1 MSTINRR
8 SKYTTENA
16 SFWTCNYHQLVSVF
30 CLVWYKC
37 QCFHMFDRCYSK
49 MPFGDTLFLI
59 LWKLSC
65 RRVGQKFWHICCFVS
80 SESCFE
86 AKTKPGADVQKA
98 RQILWGCPPQIG
110 VHVQSGWFWWRCHRN
125 IWIKLLPHVRSV
137 PYWHFF
143 QVLCV
148 CLKCV
153 FEKPQLVTI
162 LHIEVLQQELWTQQF
177 RIVSSANGIETA
189 FTNVPMEVVSKWENF
204 L

>member
-1 MSTINRR
+1 MSTINRQ

-65 RRVGQKFWHICCFVS
+65 RRVGQTFWHICCFVS

-86 AKTKPGADVQKA
+86 AKAKPGADVQKA

-110 VHVQSGWFWWRCHRN
+110 MSMCKVDDFGEDAIETSESNCYPTFDPFPTG
-125 IWIKLLPHVRSV
+125 ISSRS
-137 PYWHFF
+137 
-143 QVLCV
+143 
-148 CLKCV
+148 CV
-153 FEKPQLVTI
+153 FV
-162 LHIEVLQQELWTQQF
+162 W
-177 RIVSSANGIETA
+177 
-189 FTNVPMEVVSKWENF
+189 NVF
-204 L
+204 LKTHSWWLFCI